1 MKRCTYLLPIRRN
14 DFCAD
19 EARDFAAYFE
29 ILRAADCE
37 VVVVDGSP
45 PEIFEQ
51 HHQAWSALCNHQP
64 VDRRHGYLNDKV
76 NGIHT
81 GVQLANCE
89 KIILGDDDI
98 RYSIANI
105 EKMCTPRRVAHA

>member
-14 DFCAD
+14 DFCVD

-29 ILRAADCE
+29 TLRAADCE

-51 HHQAWSALCNHQP
+51 HHPAWSALCNHQP

-76 NGIHT
+76 NGI
-81 GVQLANCE
+81 
-89 KIILGDDDI
+89 
-98 RYSIANI
+98 
-105 EKMCTPRRVAHA
+105 